1 MPAGSPYRL
10 LAEYYDRLFGFGIPW
25 SESARAKLLG
35 HILPRVKAACDLA
48 CGTGT
53 TAVAL
58 ARSGIKMYA
67 VDLSPTM
74 CRLARQ
80 KGEKAGVFLRV
91 LRADMR
97 AFKLPE
103 PVDLILCEFDAINH
117 VPRTADL
124 GLVAASAARALRP
137 GGYFYFD
144 VNTRLAFKTLWPR
157 AWWIEQP
164 DFALVLHGG
173 YDRARDKAWTNAE
186 WFFREGRHWRR
197 RKERIASDK
206 MHIFGKEIAFWKVRL
221 ADLVVID
228 LDRRVFVRA
237 QHGIDLGVAGQF
249 KEVVVMP
256 GVAAERL
263 LGPL

>member
-197 RKERIASDK
+197 RKERIEQVCWSAT
-206 MHIFGKEIAFWKVRL
+206 EIRSVLLKAGFDRIRAFDGTPFLRHSPGMRRGCRTFYL
-221 ADLVVID
+221 A
-228 LDRRVFVRA
+228 RK
-237 QHGIDLGVAGQF
+237 G
-249 KEVVVMP
+249 
-256 GVAAERL
+256 
-263 LGPL
+263 

>member
-1 MPAGSPYRL
+1 M
-10 LAEYYDRLFGFGIPW
+10 FGLGIPC

-35 HILPRVKAACDLA
+35 CILPQVKAACDLA

-80 KGEKAGVFLRV
+80 KAEKAGVSLQV

-97 AFKLPE
+97 NFELPE
-103 PVDLILCEFDAINH
+103 PADLVLSEFDAINH
-117 VPRTADL
+117 VPRNVDL

-144 VNTRLAFKTLWPR
+144 VNTRLAFKKLWPR

-197 RKERIASDK
+197 RKERVEQVCWGAI
-206 MHIFGKEIAFWKVRL
+206 EIRSVLLKAGFDRIRAFDGMPFLRHSPGMRRGCRTFYL
-221 ADLVVID
+221 ARI
-228 LDRRVFVRA
+228 
-237 QHGIDLGVAGQF
+237 GQGEIG
-249 KEVVVMP
+249 EV
-256 GVAAERL
+256 GESNRS
-263 LGPL
+263 